1 MKISVTKRLFENIP
15 GLCMGIIAVR
25 AVNNER
31 DNKEAEAFRR
41 RCCTE
46 ANLLFKLNPKLGE
59 KDNSLYA
66 KQLKNLGIE
75 EETAL
80 GRIFHEY
87 KTRQGISSA
96 TEEKEMADTSEIIKS
111 ATLDELAG
119 SDGLERLN
127 PVMDIVRAGMLKFHV
142 NIHAYDLGDR
152 KSPLEIK
159 DEAGYPVTWKEQICT
174 KPWLSVE
181 SGAGKITKET
191 ENILVVITGFAE
203 NRKKVAAA
211 RNELARR
218 MKSAFD
224 RDVEVGWLEGKETEF
239 ETEI

>member
-59 KDNSLYA
+59 KDRDLYT
-66 KQLKNLGIE
+66 KHLKELGITE
-75 EETAL
+75 KTAL
-80 GRIFHEY
+80 DLIFEEY
-87 KTRQGISSA
+87 KNQLGITA
-96 TEEKEMADTSEIIKS
+96 AEEKETADTSAVGRT

-119 SDGLERLN
+119 SDGLERVN
-127 PVMDIVRAGMLKFHV
+127 PVTDIVRAGMLKFHV

-224 RDVEVGWLEGKETEF
+224 RAVEVGWLEGKETEF